1 MFQIFSVYLKN
12 ETTPQL
18 MWLHVVDYKKQG
30 SAEEKRKKK
39 DRQTLF
45 TIKNW
50 LYPLSITHPD
60 ENIICFTLTYNSGF
74 YYDYVTQCSGHIMA
88 WCLGLKPP
96 AKSEQKLKKKL

>member
-39 DRQTLF
+39 TDRRCLLLKTGYILF
-45 TIKNW
+45 
-50 LYPLSITHPD
+50 
-60 ENIICFTLTYNSGF
+60 
-74 YYDYVTQCSGHIMA
+74 Q
-88 WCLGLKPP
+88 
-96 AKSEQKLKKKL
+96 

>member
-88 WCLGLKPP
+88 
-96 AKSEQKLKKKL
+96 